1 MPELDPFDARLTAAV
16 HAFANRAET
25 GVDAT
30 AVAERTIR
38 FRPRGTFAWLAAPL
52 PVPAW
57 IILVA
62 GLLLAALLGA
72 TMIGGAWRDDRLSIV
87 PSQSPSPATTATA
100 EIDLAGVRAHTLP
113 RPATCPAG
121 ADPDMPGPAHRL
133 WPAAGTTSMAFDL
146 QSGKIVAVV
155 ALGDG
160 SQTWTFD
167 VCSNTWAQLGGGP
180 GVWMPT
186 LVYDADSDRTVAL
199 DLTGR
204 PGAISGR
211 VAVWSY
217 DLEADR
223 WLAGT
228 ASPVLT
234 RTRASAAGPDAPRYG
249 FAPAY
254 HDPSG
259 LVVVYDGTRA
269 WAYDVEADAW
279 SAVRWEEDWV
289 RPSYV
294 TPMTLAYDPV
304 RDRFVLNVNGTILAE
319 AYGGTGNRT
328 VTLDPVTGR
337 DVSSRPGLGFPC
349 PRAGGSC
356 GTVFD
361 RTTDQV
367 VWTDGRTHVEAWDP
381 RADDWGAWETL
392 HYVTGEQAAASPDWC
407 EGSPPAADSLNG
419 RIVCRGPAGSVAA
432 FTPATRQWQWL
443 LEPSGDAG
451 SLPSPAVGG
460 DAGANVLATTQAHA
474 LPPEATCPLDTDPD
488 APGPVH
494 GARPAAGTTATA
506 FDRQSGMIVALVTFP
521 PDSAQTWA
529 FDVCTN
535 AWTRQSNAPGLVL
548 PVLVYDADS
557 DLTIALSGG
566 PLDRSSGIEAWS
578 YDLDADNWVRRSDG
592 PVPTSVARG
601 STTPWSYL
609 KAAYH
614 DPSGL
619 VVVYDGTRMWAY
631 DVEADRWS
639 SVRQQESADTPAGVY
654 ATTFSYDPNAA
665 TFVAHAGL
673 TRDGQQAALT
683 FDPVAGTWRRGPG
696 IGFSG
701 LHCSWVQTFG
711 CAAAFDAATG
721 MTIHVDR
728 GRVDG
733 WDSAQD
739 SWTTLSRGKTADAEY
754 VSCTGDS
761 AFDTLNGRL
770 ACVASDGSMAAF
782 TPTTRA
788 WKWLLE
794 PQD

>member
-1 MPELDPFDARLTAAV
+1 MRQP
-16 HAFANRAET
+16 
-25 GVDAT
+25 
-30 AVAERTIR
+30 
-38 FRPRGTFAWLAAPL
+38 
-52 PVPAW
+52 
-57 IILVA
+57 
-62 GLLLAALLGA
+62 
-72 TMIGGAWRDDRLSIV
+72 
-87 PSQSPSPATTATA
+87 
-100 EIDLAGVRAHTLP
+100 
-113 RPATCPAG
+113 
-121 ADPDMPGPAHRL
+121 
-133 WPAAGTTSMAFDL
+133 
-146 QSGKIVAVV
+146 
-155 ALGDG
+155 
-160 SQTWTFD
+160 
-167 VCSNTWAQLGGGP
+167 
-180 GVWMPT
+180 
-186 LVYDADSDRTVAL
+186 
-199 DLTGR
+199 
-204 PGAISGR
+204 
-211 VAVWSY
+211 
-217 DLEADR
+217 
-223 WLAGT
+223 
-228 ASPVLT
+228 
-234 RTRASAAGPDAPRYG
+234 
-249 FAPAY
+249 
-254 HDPSG
+254 
-259 LVVVYDGTRA
+259 
-269 WAYDVEADAW
+269 
-279 SAVRWEEDWV
+279 
-289 RPSYV
+289 
-294 TPMTLAYDPV
+294 
-304 RDRFVLNVNGTILAE
+304 
-319 AYGGTGNRT
+319 
-328 VTLDPVTGR
+328 
-337 DVSSRPGLGFPC
+337 
-349 PRAGGSC
+349 
-356 GTVFD
+356 
-361 RTTDQV
+361 
-367 VWTDGRTHVEAWDP
+367 HVEAWDP

-392 HYVTGEQAAASPDWC
+392 HYVTGEKAAASPDWC

-432 FTPATRQWQWL
+432 FTLATRQWQWL

-506 FDRQSGMIVALVTFP
+506 FDRQSAMIVALVTFP

-557 DLTIALSGG
+557 DLTIALSAA
-566 PLDRSSGIEAWS
+566 RSTGRRASRPWS
-578 YDLDADNWVRRSDG
+578 YDLDADRWVRRSDG
-592 PVPTSVARG
+592 PVPTSVAGG

-665 TFVAHAGL
+665 TFVAHADL
-673 TRDGQQAALT
+673 TWDGQQAALT

-701 LHCSWVQTFG
+701 PHCSWVQTFG

-739 SWTTLSRGKTADAEY
+739 TWTTLSRGKTADAQF
-754 VSCTGDS
+754 VSCRGDS

-770 ACVASDGSMAAF
+770 VCLASDGSMAAF

-794 PQD
+794 PQE

>member
-38 FRPRGTFAWLAAPL
+38 FRPQRTFAWLAAPL

-87 PSQSPSPATTATA
+87 PAPSSSPPTA
-100 EIDLAGVRAHTLP
+100 EIDLAGVRAHALP
-113 RPATCPAG
+113 QPATCPASS
-121 ADPDMPGPAHRL
+121 DPNRPGPAHRP

-167 VCSNTWAQLGGGP
+167 ICSNTWAQGGAGP
-180 GVWMPT
+180 DVWMPT

-204 PGAISGR
+204 PSATSGR

-217 DLEADR
+217 DLEANQ
-223 WLAGT
+223 WLAGA

-234 RTRASAAGPDAPRYG
+234 QTRASAAGPDAPKYG
-249 FAPAY
+249 FAAAY

-269 WAYDVEADAW
+269 WAYDVEVDEW

-294 TPMTLAYDPV
+294 YPMTLAYDPV
-304 RDRFVLNVNGTILAE
+304 RDRFVLNVKGTIRPE
-319 AYGGTGNRT
+319 NYDGTGNGT

-337 DVSSRPGLGFPC
+337 DVYSRPGLGFPC
-349 PRAGGSC
+349 GWGGLCSS
-356 GTVFD
+356 VFD
-361 RTTDQV
+361 QTTDQV

-381 RADDWGAWETL
+381 ASDTYGAWETL
-392 HYVTGEQAAASPDWC
+392 YYVGGSDATATPWC

-432 FTPATRQWQWL
+432 FTPATREWQWL
-443 LEPSGDAG
+443 LEPSGDAASSP
-451 SLPSPAVGG
+451 SLALGG
-460 DAGANVLATTQAHA
+460 DAGANVLATARAHA
-474 LPPEATCPLDTDPD
+474 LPPEATCPPGADPD

-494 GARPAAGTTATA
+494 GTRPAAGTTATA
-506 FDRQSGMIVALVTFP
+506 FDRQSGMIVALVYFP
-521 PDSAQTWA
+521 SDSAQTWA

-535 AWTRQSNAPGLVL
+535 AWMRQSNAPGLLL

-566 PLDRSSGIEAWS
+566 PGNRSSSIEAWS
-578 YDLDADNWVRRSDG
+578 YDLDADRWVRRSDG
-592 PVPTSVARG
+592 PVPTTVSGG
-601 STTPWSYL
+601 SASPWSYL

-631 DVEADRWS
+631 DVETDRWS

-654 ATTFSYDPNAA
+654 ATAFSYDPNAA
-665 TFVAHAGL
+665 TFVAHADL
-673 TRDGQQAALT
+673 TWDGQQAALT

-733 WDSAQD
+733 WDSAQGT
-739 SWTTLSRGKTADAEY
+739 WTTLSRGKTADAKY
-754 VSCTGDS
+754 ISCTGDS

-770 ACVASDGSMAAF
+770 VCLASNASVAAF
-782 TPTTRA
+782 TPATRA

-794 PQD
+794 PQE